1 MKLFTKNTDYAVRTL
16 GCIAAAKENM
26 VTVTDIAKKLNMPR
40 SFLRKIL
47 QVLSSN
53 GLLRSFKGAGG
64 GFALAVE
71 PEEITIL
78 NVTEIFQGQFRLME
92 HVFRGKTC
100 PEIKTCLFKK
110 KIDKMEEEL
119 IVKLKSI
126 TITDLLKGE
135 K

>member
-1 MKLFTKNTDYAVRTL
+1 MKLFTKSTDYAVRIL
-16 GCIAAAKENM
+16 GCIAKAKENM

-47 QVLSSN
+47 QLLSSKK
-53 GLLRSFKGAGG
+53 LLKSFKGAGG

-78 NVTEIFQGQFRLME
+78 NVMEIFQGQFRLQE
-92 HVFRGKTC
+92 HIFRGKAC
-100 PEIKTCLFKK
+100 PEIKTCTLKK

-126 TITDLLKGE
+126 TITDLLKGQ

>member
-1 MKLFTKNTDYAVRTL
+1 MKLLTRETDYAIRTL
-16 GCIAAAKENM
+16 GCIAATKENT
-26 VTVTDIAKKLNMPR
+26 VTVTDLAKKLNMPR

-47 QVLSSN
+47 QLLSSKK
-53 GLLRSFKGAGG
+53 LLKSFKGAGG

-78 NVTEIFQGQFRLME
+78 NVMEIFQGQFRLQE
-92 HVFRGKTC
+92 HIFRGKAC
-100 PEIKTCLFKK
+100 PEIKTCTLKK

-126 TITDLLKGE
+126 TITDLLKGQ